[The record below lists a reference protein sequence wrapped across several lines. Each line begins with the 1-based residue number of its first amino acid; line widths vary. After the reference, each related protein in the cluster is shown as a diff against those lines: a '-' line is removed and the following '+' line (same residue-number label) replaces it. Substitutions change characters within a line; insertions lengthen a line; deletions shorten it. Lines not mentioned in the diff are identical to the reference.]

1 MCILF
6 LVLKNMRDHKPIFQ
20 PNELSNE
27 AATSMRTRI
36 IAGLTAIAIILPFA
50 IFGDW
55 PFFGFVCVVLV
66 FAIIEIIR
74 CAKTKYSK
82 ALYITAFILAF
93 LILFWNFF
101 QDIPKMFDKT
111 LAEPE
116 KWHGLYDSY
125 NRVTL
130 SVTIIFVGLILSAMT
145 VIIDKNFTIIDACFI
160 ITTVIIIALG
170 LESLLFIRYFPVHLR
185 HVEIIKSGLHE
196 PSYINGYD
204 NAESFLFLLYVALG
218 ACLNDAFAYF
228 VGVFFGKH
236 KMNPRLSPKK
246 TWEGFFGG
254 VILTSLFCS
263 GFAFIMSAVGHPIL
277 GGLLDIDHWYHIIIL
292 STLIPLVSVIGDLV
306 FSSIK
311 RHYEIKDFSR
321 LIPGHGGI
329 LDRLDSILFSTIT
342 VAIYTCIFLLNEK
355 GGFILP

>member
-6 LVLKNMRDHKPIFQ
+6 LSVSFMKERKPIFQ
-20 PNELSNE
+20 PNELSN
-27 AATSMRTRI
+27 AAVTSMRTRI
-36 IAGLTAIAIILPFA
+36 IAALVAIAIIFPFVM
-50 IFGDW
+50 FGDW
-55 PFFGFVCVVLV
+55 AFFGFITVVLI

-82 ALYITAFILAF
+82 VLYITAFVLAF
-93 LILFWNFF
+93 LVLFWNFF
-101 QDIPKMFDKT
+101 QDIPKMFNES

-116 KWHGLYDSY
+116 KWSGIYDSY
-125 NRVTL
+125 NRISL
-130 SVTIIFVGLILSAMT
+130 SATIIFVGIILSSMT
-145 VIIDKNFTIIDACFI
+145 IIADKNFTIMDACFI

-170 LESLLFIRYFPVHLR
+170 LESLLFIRYYPVY
-185 HVEIIKSGLHE
+185 EYHE
-196 PSYINGYD
+196 ELARLGKTVNYINGYD
-204 NAESFLFLLYVALG
+204 NCESFLFILYVALG

-254 VILTSLFCS
+254 VILTSAFIS
-263 GFAFIMSAVGHPIL
+263 GFSFIMSAVGHPIL
-277 GGLLDIDHWYHIIIL
+277 EGLLDIKHWYHIIIL
-292 STLIPLVSVIGDLV
+292 STLIPLVSVVGDLV

-311 RHYEIKDFSR
+311 RHYEIKDFSN

-329 LDRLDSILFSTIT
+329 LDRLDSILFAAIT
-342 VAIYTCIFLLNEK
+342 VAIYTNIFCDVP

>member
-6 LVLKNMRDHKPIFQ
+6 LSVNFMKERKPIFQ
-20 PNELSNE
+20 PNELSN
-27 AATSMRTRI
+27 AAVTSMRTRI
-36 IAGLTAIAIILPFA
+36 IAGLTAIAIVLPFVM
-50 IFGDW
+50 FGDW
-55 PFFGFVCVVLV
+55 PFFGFICLVLV

-82 ALYITAFILAF
+82 VLYITAFILAF
-93 LILFWNFF
+93 LVLFWNFF
-101 QDIPKMFDKT
+101 QDIPKMFNDQ
-111 LAEPE
+111 
-116 KWHGLYDSY
+116 WSGIYDSY
-125 NRVTL
+125 NRISL
-130 SVTIIFVGLILSAMT
+130 SATIIFVGIILCSMT
-145 VIIDKNFTIIDACFI
+145 IIADKNFTIMDACFI

-170 LESLLFIRYFPVHLR
+170 LESLLFIRYYPVHVHHQDLA
-185 HVEIIKSGLHE
+185 HLGQTV
-196 PSYINGYD
+196 PYINGYD
-204 NAESFLFLLYVALG
+204 NAESFLFILYVALG

-254 VILTSLFCS
+254 VILTSAFIS

-277 GGLLDIDHWYHIIIL
+277 KGLLDIDHWYHILIL

-311 RHYEIKDFSR
+311 RHYEIKDFSN

-329 LDRLDSILFSTIT
+329 LDRLDSILFAAMT
-342 VAIYTCIFLLNEK
+342 VAIYTNIFCDVP

>member
-36 IAGLTAIAIILPFA
+36 IAGLTAIAIVLPFV

-55 PFFGFVCVVLV
+55 PFFGFVCLVLV

-101 QDIPKMFDKT
+101 QDIPKMFNNSG
-111 LAEPE
+111 E
-116 KWHGLYDSY
+116 WHGLYDSY

-130 SVTIIFVGLILSAMT
+130 SVTIVFIGIILSAMT
-145 VIIDKNFTIIDACFI
+145 VIVDKNFTIIDACFI

-170 LESLLFIRYFPVHLR
+170 LESLLFIRYIPVHQY
-185 HVEIIKSGLHE
+185 HE
-196 PSYINGYD
+196 ELAELGKTVPYINGYD

-254 VILTSLFCS
+254 VILTSIFCS
-263 GFAFIMSAVGHPIL
+263 GFAFIMSAVGHPVMK
-277 GGLLDIDHWYHIIIL
+277 GLLDIEHWYHIIIL

-311 RHYEIKDFSR
+311 RHYEIKDFSN

-342 VAIYTCIFLLNEK
+342 VAIYTCIFLLNK
-355 GGFILP
+355 DGGFILP

>member
-6 LVLKNMRDHKPIFQ
+6 LSAKTMKDRKPIFQ

-27 AATSMRTRI
+27 VATSMRTRI
-36 IAGLTAIAIILPFA
+36 IAGLTAIALVIPFV

-55 PFFGFVCVVLV
+55 PFFGFICLVLV

-82 ALYITAFILAF
+82 VLYLTAFVLAF

-101 QDIPKMFDKT
+101 QDIPKMFDGSGQ
-111 LAEPE
+111 
-116 KWHGLYDSY
+116 WHGLYDSY
-125 NRVTL
+125 NRISL
-130 SVTIIFVGLILSAMT
+130 SVTIIFVGIVLSSMT
-145 VIIDKNFTIIDACFI
+145 IIADKNFSIMDACFI

-170 LESLLFIRYFPVHLR
+170 LESLLFLRYIPVHQYHDTLD
-185 HVEIIKSGLHE
+185 HAV
-196 PSYINGYD
+196 PYINGYD
-204 NAESFLFLLYVALG
+204 NAESFLFVFYVALG

-263 GFAFIMSAVGHPIL
+263 GFAFILSAVGHPIL
-277 GGLLDIDHWYHIIIL
+277 KGLLDINHWYHIIIL

-311 RHYEIKDFSR
+311 RHYQIKDFSR

-329 LDRLDSILFSTIT
+329 LDRLDSILFAAIT
-342 VAIYTCIFLLNEK
+342 AAIYTCIFLLNK
-355 GGFILP
+355 DGGFILP

>member
-130 SVTIIFVGLILSAMT
+130 SVTIIFVGIILSAMT
-145 VIIDKNFTIIDACFI
+145 VIIDKNFTIIDASLPLLML
-160 ITTVIIIALG
+160 A
-170 LESLLFIRYFPVHLR
+170 SLLPQL
-185 HVEIIKSGLHE
+185 S
-196 PSYINGYD
+196 
-204 NAESFLFLLYVALG
+204 LL
-218 ACLNDAFAYF
+218 
-228 VGVFFGKH
+228 
-236 KMNPRLSPKK
+236 P
-246 TWEGFFGG
+246 
-254 VILTSLFCS
+254 
-263 GFAFIMSAVGHPIL
+263 
-277 GGLLDIDHWYHIIIL
+277 
-292 STLIPLVSVIGDLV
+292 
-306 FSSIK
+306 
-311 RHYEIKDFSR
+311 
-321 LIPGHGGI
+321 
-329 LDRLDSILFSTIT
+329 
-342 VAIYTCIFLLNEK
+342 
-355 GGFILP
+355 